1 MYESYF
7 GLSEKPFTIAPD
19 PRYVFL
25 SVVHEEALAHLLY
38 GVQEGGGFVQ
48 LTGEVGTGKTTLV
61 RTLLEQLP
69 ENVDLALVFNPKLS
83 PLEFVASVCDEFGI
97 EYDADKATLKTLV
110 DALNAHLFESF
121 SDGRRAVLIIDE
133 AQGLSI
139 DVLEQVR
146 LLTNL
151 ETNREKLLQI
161 ILVGQPELRSKLGR
175 KDLRQLAQRITA
187 RYHLEPLLPD
197 EVRSYV
203 AHRVGIAGSNRN
215 LYTAAAM
222 KALYKASGGVPRL
235 INEIADRA
243 LLAAY
248 VQEASVVDHT
258 MVREA
263 ARQVLG
269 ETDERQAMLIQW
281 GAIAAVLL
289 LLAALTGYL
298 LSWHDEQ
305 APAISE
311 SSETVQQALPPAQET
326 APPEQESTPP
336 SSPAAPA
343 ILIENGVSRPF
354 DENSPPVVEPAAV
367 DVEET
372 SQDVV
377 ETPQGNP
384 SLEVTQ
390 DMPVT
395 APGAVEEP
403 QPSAEISDAPPRE
416 LSDEPAITAGPDVPV
431 AVSVQPAEQEQ
442 TSVDEI
448 TFDEWLDKNIAS
460 MDEAQAMRELA
471 FSWDLPAGTDSDSLC
486 NGKKSNKIRCVT
498 STGNWTRISQL
509 NRPVILTLNRGLI
522 GNLHITIVGMDEE
535 SVALRFDGEVQRFFK
550 SEIEPYWLGEF
561 RYIWRLPELVR
572 NAMIVPGSR
581 GADVLWLRRQLSA
594 IAGYE
599 MGEDIDLA
607 DFDQPLVQ
615 LVMLFQE
622 SNHLDAD
629 GYVGEQTL
637 QHIMS
642 QSPLAGGPRLG
653 RVD

>member
-1 MYESYF
+1 M
-7 GLSEKPFTIAPD
+7 
-19 PRYVFL
+19 
-25 SVVHEEALAHLLY
+25 Y

-121 SDGRRAVLIIDE
+121 SGGRRAVLIIDE
-133 AQGLSI
+133 AQGLSV

-161 ILVGQPELRSKLGR
+161 ILVGQPELRNKLGR

-222 KALYKASGGVPRL
+222 KSLYKASGGVPRL

-248 VQEASVVDHT
+248 AQEASVVDHA

-269 ETDERQAMLIQW
+269 ETDERQAMLMQW

-289 LLAALTGYL
+289 LLVALTGYL

-305 APAISE
+305 PPVINE
-311 SSETVQQALPPAQET
+311 SPETVQQALPPEQET
-326 APPEQESTPP
+326 IPPAQESTPP
-336 SSPAAPA
+336 SPPAAPA
-343 ILIENGVSRPF
+343 ILIENGISRPF
-354 DENSPPVVEPAAV
+354 DENSPAVIEPAAV
-367 DVEET
+367 AVEEAP
-372 SQDVV
+372 QDVV
-377 ETPQGNP
+377 EPPLSTM
-384 SLEVTQ
+384 SHEMDQ
-390 DMPVT
+390 DVP
-395 APGAVEEP
+395 AAVPDVAEK
-403 QPSAEISDAPPRE
+403 QQSSAELTDDLKQE
-416 LSDEPAITAGPDVPV
+416 TSDEPTITAEPDT
-431 AVSVQPAEQEQ
+431 AAAVQPVELEQAGVE
-442 TSVDEI
+442 EI
-448 TFDEWLDKNIAS
+448 TFDKWLDKNIAS

-471 FSWDLPAGTDSDSLC
+471 FSWGLPAATDSNALC
-486 NGKKSNKIRCVT
+486 NGKKIKGIRCVA
-498 STGNWTRISQL
+498 STGNWTRIAQL
-509 NRPVILTLNRGLI
+509 TGL
-522 GNLHITIVGMDEE
+522 
-535 SVALRFDGEVQRFFK
+535 
-550 SEIEPYWLGEF
+550 
-561 RYIWRLPELVR
+561 
-572 NAMIVPGSR
+572 
-581 GADVLWLRRQLSA
+581 
-594 IAGYE
+594 
-599 MGEDIDLA
+599 
-607 DFDQPLVQ
+607 
-615 LVMLFQE
+615 
-622 SNHLDAD
+622 
-629 GYVGEQTL
+629 
-637 QHIMS
+637 
-642 QSPLAGGPRLG
+642 
-653 RVD
+653 

>member
-97 EYDADKATLKTLV
+97 EYDSEKATLKTLV

-121 SDGRRAVLIIDE
+121 SGGRRAVLIIDE

-175 KDLRQLAQRITA
+175 KDMRQLAQRITA
-187 RYHLEPLLPD
+187 RYHLEPLLAD

-215 LYTAAAM
+215 LYTSAAM
-222 KALYKASGGVPRL
+222 KALYKTSGGVPRL

-269 ETDERQAMLIQW
+269 ETGEKQAMLMQW
-281 GAIAAVLL
+281 GAIAATLL

-298 LSWHDEQ
+298 LSWHNEQ
-305 APAISE
+305 QPVTSEPSEIS
-311 SSETVQQALPPAQET
+311 QQALSV
-326 APPEQESTPP
+326 QESPP
-336 SSPAAPA
+336 SSSPAEPP
-343 ILIENGVSRPF
+343 ILIENGISRPF
-354 DENSPPVVEPAAV
+354 DESDSAEIESATADIEEKPRDVAEPPLNAMVHETVQEAPAALH
-367 DVEET
+367 EET
-372 SQDVV
+372 SY
-377 ETPQGNP
+377 
-384 SLEVTQ
+384 
-390 DMPVT
+390 
-395 APGAVEEP
+395 EP
-403 QPSAEISDAPPRE
+403 ILTTE
-416 LSDEPAITAGPDVPV
+416 PDVPV
-431 AVSVQPAEQEQ
+431 EVSVQSGGVIENG
-442 TSVDEI
+442 SDGI
-448 TFDEWLDKNIAS
+448 TFDEWLDKNIAG
-460 MDEAQAMRELA
+460 MDEAQAMRDLA
-471 FSWDLPAGTDSDSLC
+471 VSWNLPAAVDSDSLC
-486 NGKKSNKIRCVT
+486 NGKKVKGIRCVT
-498 STGNWTRISQL
+498 STGNWTRIAQL
-509 NRPVILTLNRGLI
+509 NRPVILTLNRGLV
-522 GNLHITIVGMDEE
+522 GGLHATVVGMDEE

-550 SEIEPYWLGEF
+550 SEIEPYWLGEY
-561 RYIWRLPELVR
+561 RYIWQLPELVR
-572 NAMIVPGSR
+572 DAMIAPGNR
-581 GADVLWLRRQLSA
+581 GTDVLWLRRQLSA
-594 IAGYE
+594 IAGHE
-599 MGEDIDLA
+599 MGADIDLV
-607 DFDQPLVQ
+607 DFDEPLVQ

-637 QHIMS
+637 QYIMS
-642 QSPLAGGPRLG
+642 QSPLVDGPRLG